1 MQRILL
7 TSLFFL
13 LLWSSVPAQITRTK
27 TIDEGGT
34 GPYSAVAVTEE
45 TLPDFTVYRPE
56 DLRGAVAAAGELPV
70 VIWANGGCST
80 TSLFHERMLSEVASH
95 GYVVVAIGALQM
107 AEGEREN
114 AQSAEDEL
122 LRGLDW
128 ITERAA
134 VEGSDYFGTVDTQ
147 KVALAGQSCGGAQ
160 VMRIADDPR
169 ATTYL
174 MINSGMGDMTMAGAS
189 TASLASLHGPVL
201 YIEGGETDVAYPNG
215 LTDYDRIDQVPVAFA
230 NHETAGHG
238 GTFAEPNGGSFARM
252 TLAWLDWQLKDGDAT
267 AVFLDDDLSE
277 FPGWTMK
284 AKHFT
289 E

>member
-1 MQRILL
+1 
-7 TSLFFL
+7 
-13 LLWSSVPAQITRTK
+13 
-27 TIDEGGT
+27 
-34 GPYSAVAVTEE
+34 
-45 TLPDFTVYRPE
+45 
-56 DLRGAVAAAGELPV
+56 
-70 VIWANGGCST
+70 
-80 TSLFHERMLSEVASH
+80 MLSEVASH

-107 AEGEREN
+107 EQGERET
-114 AQSAEDEL
+114 AQSPDYEL

-134 VEGSDYFGTVDTQ
+134 VEDSDYFGTVDPQ
-147 KVALAGQSCGGAQ
+147 KVAVAGQSCGGAQ

-189 TASLASLHGPVL
+189 TASLAEVHGPVL
-201 YIEGGETDVAYPNG
+201 YMEGGESDVAYKNG
-215 LTDYDRIDQVPVAFA
+215 LLDYDRIDHVPVAFA

-238 GTFAEPNGGSFARM
+238 GTFAEANGGSFASM
-252 TLAWLDWQLKDGDAT
+252 ALAWLDWQLKDGDAT
-267 AVFLDDDLSE
+267 AVFLDGELRE

-284 AKHFT
+284 AKNFT

>member
-1 MQRILL
+1 MPRILL
-7 TSLFFL
+7 TPLLFL
-13 LLWSSVPAQITRTK
+13 LLWSTASAQITRSK
-27 TIDEGGT
+27 TIDGGGT
-34 GPYSAVAVTEE
+34 GPYAAVAVSEE

-56 DLRGAVAAAGELPV
+56 DLRGAASADGKLPL

-107 AEGEREN
+107 AEGERETT
-114 AQSAEDEL
+114 QSPEDEL

-128 ITERAA
+128 ITARAA
-134 VEGSDYFGTVDTQ
+134 AEGSDYFGTVDLD

-160 VMRIADDPR
+160 VMRVASDPR
-169 ATTYL
+169 ANTYL

-189 TASLASLHGPVL
+189 TASLAEVHGPVL
-201 YIEGGETDVAYPNG
+201 YIEGGESDVAYRNG
-215 LTDYDRIDQVPVAFA
+215 LTDYDRIDHVPVAFA

-238 GTFAEPNGGSFARM
+238 GTFAEANGGSFARM

-267 AVFLDDDLSE
+267 AVFLDGDLSE

-284 AKHFT
+284 AKHFNK
-289 E
+289 